1 MNSPAKDA
9 QPSREGTYILE
20 STFVNG
26 KNHWIKAQGRSAIWY
41 GISSWMIGNKKNL
54 GSDIGGIQSNDDANG
69 PHEASSWNY
78 KKDGEWIETTDCIL
92 LSASGIFN
100 TSICG

>member
-1 MNSPAKDA
+1 MLFGIHQMVKR
-9 QPSREGTYILE
+9 Q
-20 STFVNG
+20 V
-26 KNHWIKAQGRSAIWY
+26 KNGRSNC
-41 GISSWMIGNKKNL
+41 WMIGNKTKL
-54 GSDIGGIQSNDDANG
+54 GSDIGVIKSTDDANG